1 MRRISFNFDVV
12 VGLQLCINFAMLLKW
27 CFVLFACSESFS
39 DALQLELFVKPPP
52 KAVNKDLINITNLI
66 TEKIFMKHF
75 PVANI
80 IFTVENSKDRYFINF
95 CTLLLRA
102 NNGFIIYRLDAH
114 TNIIHIDNRTK
125 TNNIFLIDSYESFK
139 VLYKNL
145 DPKRF
150 DFRGYYLFVL
160 INGPMLELGK
170 IFEAMWHKRIL
181 NTYAVHADK
190 KDFIYIKTI
199 FPFRKNLCGN
209 TSPILIER
217 LKNGKYFGN
226 WDYLLPDKTRNLFDC
241 GLRLVLFERC
251 PAVCITTNDRTNTS
265 TVSGFEIILLRLI
278 ANKLNF
284 KIQRTILPGPKQWG
298 TIYPNGTGTGAI
310 RKVLNNES
318 DIAIGNYAL
327 RQSRLEYID
336 NSIVYHSTPI
346 VFAIPPGELFSGFEK
361 LIQPFEWLVWAL
373 IFLTLFIGVLV
384 IVIITWKF
392 ERCVSFVFGTK
403 TGNPIV
409 NMLIAIFAQT
419 QPKLPR
425 RNFSRFFLMS
435 FLLFCLIQR
444 NVYQG
449 KLYIF
454 LQSEGRHKEVQTL
467 TEMIVEKNFS
477 VYMQETAA
485 EIVENFPRLYQK
497 Y

>member
-1 MRRISFNFDVV
+1 M
-12 VGLQLCINFAMLLKW
+12 CINFAMLLKW
-27 CFVLFACSESFS
+27 FFVIFAYSQGFA
-39 DALQLELFVKPPP
+39 DALQLELFVKPAA
-52 KAVNKDLINITNLI
+52 KSVNKDLINITNLI
-66 TEKIFMKHF
+66 AEKIFMKHF
-75 PVANI
+75 PVTNI
-80 IFTVENSKDRYFINF
+80 ISTVENPKDRYFINF

-102 NNGFIIYRLDAH
+102 NNGFIIYRLDTH
-114 TNIIHIDNRTK
+114 TNIQQIGNRTK

-139 VLYKNL
+139 ILYKNL

-160 INGPMLELGK
+160 INGPMNELGK

-199 FPFRKNLCGN
+199 FPFRKGLCGN

-226 WDYLLPDKTRNLFDC
+226 WDYFLPDKTKNLFEC

-251 PAVCITTNDRTNTS
+251 PAVCITANVKANTS
-265 TVSGFEIILLRLI
+265 TVTGFEIILFRLI
-278 ANKLNF
+278 ASKLNF
-284 KIQRTILPGPKQWG
+284 KIQRTILPGTKQWG
-298 TIYPNGTGTGAI
+298 TIYDNGTGTGAI
-310 RKVLNNES
+310 LKVLKNES
-318 DIAIGNYAL
+318 EIAIGNYGL
-327 RQSRLEYID
+327 RQNRLEYID

-346 VFAIPPGELFSGFEK
+346 VFAIPPGDLYSGFEK

-373 IFLTLFIGVLV
+373 IFLTLFVGILV

-392 ERCVSFVFGTK
+392 EKCVSFVFGTK
-403 TGNPIV
+403 TGNPII

-444 NVYQG
+444 SVYQG

-454 LQSEGRHKEVQTL
+454 LQSDGRHKEVQTL
-467 TEMIVEKNFS
+467 SEMLIEKNFS
-477 VYMQETAA
+477 VYMQETS
-485 EIVENFPRLYQK
+485 VEVIQNFSALYKK
-497 Y
+497 YVRYSKHSPAC